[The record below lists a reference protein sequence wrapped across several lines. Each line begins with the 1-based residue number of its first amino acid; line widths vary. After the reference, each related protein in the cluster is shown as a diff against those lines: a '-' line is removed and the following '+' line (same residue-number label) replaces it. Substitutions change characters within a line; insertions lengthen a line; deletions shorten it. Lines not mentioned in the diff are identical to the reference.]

1 MVEVVTAFWEWEVG
15 RMKGRKHE
23 PLVFKSSR
31 EDVPKWCYSGVV
43 EGWIAWIG
51 WTCHG
56 ARNHNNVTNMR

>member
-43 EGWIAWIG
+43 DGSKAGILAILSVSFTFVGSSEGG
-51 WTCHG
+51 
-56 ARNHNNVTNMR
+56 